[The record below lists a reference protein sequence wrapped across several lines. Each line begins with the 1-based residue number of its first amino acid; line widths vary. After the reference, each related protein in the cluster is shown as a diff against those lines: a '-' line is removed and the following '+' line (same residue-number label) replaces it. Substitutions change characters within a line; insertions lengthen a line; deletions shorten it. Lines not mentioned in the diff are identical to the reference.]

1 MSTVQLAWRL
11 DELIRSALW
20 IKLGIPFRLAS
31 AKKTSRESRSM
42 SGAALIALMG
52 FICMATLFIGLG
64 FVFPVSSAVG
74 DLFDFLAV
82 ASGMFVIG
90 LLDDG

>member
-1 MSTVQLAWRL
+1 MSTVQLARRL
-11 DELIRSALW
+11 DELTRSALW
-20 IKLGIPFRLAS
+20 IKSGIPFRLAP

-42 SGAALIALMG
+42 FGAPLIALMG
-52 FICMATLFIGLG
+52 VNVWQRSSLAS
-64 FVFPVSSAVG
+64 VSFSRLG

>member
-1 MSTVQLAWRL
+1 
-11 DELIRSALW
+11 
-20 IKLGIPFRLAS
+20 
-31 AKKTSRESRSM
+31 M
-42 SGAALIALMG
+42 SGAPLIALMG

-90 LLDDG
+90 LLDDGYRRLFVLLRQEGEPQPLRLFRPRLPRPGDR

>member
-1 MSTVQLAWRL
+1 
-11 DELIRSALW
+11 
-20 IKLGIPFRLAS
+20 
-31 AKKTSRESRSM
+31 M
-42 SGAALIALMG
+42 SGAPLIALMG

-64 FVFPVSSAVG
+64 FVFPASSAVG

>member
-1 MSTVQLAWRL
+1 MSPVQLARRL
-11 DELIRSALW
+11 NELVRSALW
-20 IKLGIPFRLAS
+20 VKSGLPFPFSAGEEDIQRIKIHVRGS
-31 AKKTSRESRSM
+31 ADCANGRHM
-42 SGAALIALMG
+42 CGNALHR
-52 FICMATLFIGLG
+52 LG
-64 FVFPVSSAVG
+64 FVFPVSSGVG